1 MSDLPYSHMI
11 SIADL
16 PPLGLHLKLEPDAA
30 TTAVLARHVGVL
42 EAEGILATLH
52 IVPQGKE
59 GVHVS
64 GRLRATV
71 RQTCGVTLEP
81 FDAPIDEE
89 IDVHF
94 APAGTY
100 KPSEEDEENGIDPP
114 DEIVDGR
121 IDVGALVCEFL
132 ALGVDPY
139 PRKPGAVFE
148 PPAEDPAALS
158 PFSTLSRLKDKE

>member
-1 MSDLPYSHMI
+1 MNDLPYSYVI
-11 SIADL
+11 FVADL
-16 PPLGLHLKLEPDAA
+16 PPHGLDLKLVPDAA
-30 TTAVLARHVGVL
+30 ATVALARHAGVL
-42 EAEGILATLH
+42 NAENIAATLH
-52 IVPQGKE
+52 LAPEGKE

-64 GRLRATV
+64 GRLKATV
-71 RQTCGVTLEP
+71 RQPCGVTLEP
-81 FDAPIDEE
+81 FDAPLDEE

-94 APAGTY
+94 APPGSY

-121 IDVGALVCEFL
+121 IDVGALVGEFL

-148 PPAEDPAALS
+148 APAEDPAAVS
-158 PFSTLSRLKDKE
+158 PFSALSRLKDKE